1 MAGQLAVGSTPPV
14 WRGGSTPV
22 VLSEDVRRA
31 VLDVMAQ
38 RGRERVGLVTAW
50 CAPRLAAAPSPAQ
63 KLDSSGSQ
71 NDTAG
76 QTETLPSLHIIDY
89 LGTFKLWKQHRLT

>member
-31 VLDVMAQ
+31 ILDVMAQ
-38 RGRERVGLVTAW
+38 RGRERVSLVTAW
-50 CAPRLAAAPSPAQ
+50 YAPRLAAAPAQ

-76 QTETLPSLHIIDY
+76 QTETLPSLHIIGF
-89 LGTFKLWKQHRLT
+89 LGIFKLWKQHRLT